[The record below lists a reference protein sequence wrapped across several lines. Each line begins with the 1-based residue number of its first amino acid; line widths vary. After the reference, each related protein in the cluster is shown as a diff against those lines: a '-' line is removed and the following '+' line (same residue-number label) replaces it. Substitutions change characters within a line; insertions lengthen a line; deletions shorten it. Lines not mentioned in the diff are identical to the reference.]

1 MSRLINRL
9 PKKLALI
16 AFAVGAVLSLSASAL
31 PYPGTG
37 EGYIQTYYSD
47 ATRTTVVGERSYGN
61 CGEPFDWGQHTRYF
75 SLSKIVC
82 GDGQPH

>member
-16 AFAVGAVLSLSASAL
+16 AFVLGAAISLTAVAL
-31 PYPGTG
+31 PYPGPD

-47 ATRTTVVGERSYGN
+47 ASRTQIVGERSYGN
-61 CGEPFDWGQHTRYF
+61 CGESFGWGLRTRHFD
-75 SLSKIVC
+75 LEKIVC
-82 GDGQPH
+82 GDGLPH